1 MAGTDLTRVNPP
13 RALAN
18 RFDLFT
24 LIHEIEPPAKPAE
37 GDFAPAPAEPRRAVL
52 NLMSGELVPLDDI
65 EALKLWRVQLR
76 EVEHAIAAAR
86 RVADRYLLAEMSKRA
101 RWTLPVADRR
111 EKLTASS
118 SAKQVIYEPARA
130 VYETL
135 LELAE
140 KGVVAA
146 ELPAEVVE
154 VVPVSYKVRAN
165 PLKQALKVP
174 EIEKALAPLRKEL
187 PPGDRTISVK
197 G

>member
-1 MAGTDLTRVNPP
+1 MAGTDLTHVNPP
-13 RALAN
+13 RHLAN

-24 LIHEIEPPAKPAE
+24 LIHELEARQPAQE
-37 GDFAPAPAEPRRAVL
+37 GDFAPAPTEPRRGLL
-52 NLMSGELVPLDDI
+52 NLMSGELVALDDI

-76 EVEHAIAAAR
+76 EVEHAIAEAK
-86 RVADRYLLAEMSKRA
+86 RVADRALLAEMGRRA

-118 SAKQVIYEPARA
+118 SAKRVVYEPAQA
-130 VYETL
+130 VYQKL

-140 KGVVAA
+140 RKVVAP

-154 VVPVSYKVRAN
+154 VVPVAYKVRAN

-174 EIEKALAPLRKEL
+174 EIEKALQPLKREL